1 MSYEKS
7 VEIKLFT
14 NYSSSSSSSSEL
26 EFFFEPVLSC
36 SVSSEFST
44 IAKAFSSDSASSIRF
59 KIS

>member
-14 NYSSSSSSSSEL
+14 NYSSSSSSSEL

-44 IAKAFSSDSASSIRF
+44 IAKAFSSDSASSNRY